1 MDIKFLKGTFHLGYA
16 YRAGDTTGSLPDE
29 LAKELISTGYAIP
42 QGIKKRPDVMPEV
55 KTTHIT
61 RAKKRPIKK

>member
-29 LAKELISTGYAIP
+29 TAKELIKTGYAIP
-42 QGIKKRPDVMPEV
+42 QGLKKRPTIKPEV

-61 RAKKRPIKK
+61 RKR